1 MSMSIK
7 DFGEKLKRA
16 RLDFGLS
23 QRSLGLSIGLSD
35 KTISSYES
43 SRSYP
48 NLEILKK
55 IAEVL
60 EKPVDYFLSSPTE
73 ELIIGEQLR
82 KVVEK
87 QEELQRE
94 LDTLREILK
103 RVE

>member
-1 MSMSIK
+1 MSTK
-7 DFGEKLKRA
+7 EFGEKLKSA
-16 RLDFGLS
+16 RLETGLS

-55 IAEVL
+55 LSEVL
-60 EKPVDYFLSSPTE
+60 KKPVGYFVSTLTE
-73 ELIIGEQLR
+73 EVRISEQLNR
-82 KVVEK
+82 ILRK
-87 QEELQRE
+87 QEELEKE
-94 LDTLREILK
+94 LDTLQELLK